1 MKFYNREHEIVK
13 LREVRGLSYNDHSRL
28 TVVTGRR
35 MYNIEHQCLTLE
47 DM

>member
-13 LREVRGLSYNDHSRL
+13 LRELSYNDHSRL

-35 MYNIEHQCLTLE
+35 MYDIEHQCLTLE